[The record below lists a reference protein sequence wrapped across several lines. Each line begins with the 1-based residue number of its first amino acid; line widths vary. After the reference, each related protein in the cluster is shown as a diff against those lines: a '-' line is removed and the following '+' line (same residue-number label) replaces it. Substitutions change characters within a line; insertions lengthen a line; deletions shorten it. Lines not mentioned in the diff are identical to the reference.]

1 MLVKFWSLIYKD
13 PIFTKVNHNEQSNAN
28 DGSNDNHNDNNND
41 PFYNHNNSLVGEG
54 DLIVLFVFDLEV
66 VGHYLELFFFRAI
79 SEDDKYFIF
88 GNTTQRLEE
97 ELFIWGYIH
106 RYPLLSHYFVAY
118 RERETQKNWFLIC
131 VRDLQLSRLF
141 SSSPLTCN
149 SMFSELNVKL
159 RNKHHRNWRSCN
171 GFPKFKEN

>member
-1 MLVKFWSLIYKD
+1 MLVKFCSLIYKD
-13 PIFTKVNHNEQSNAN
+13 PIFTKVDYNEQSNAN

-97 ELFIWGYIH
+97 ELFI
-106 RYPLLSHYFVAY
+106 
-118 RERETQKNWFLIC
+118 
-131 VRDLQLSRLF
+131 
-141 SSSPLTCN
+141 
-149 SMFSELNVKL
+149 
-159 RNKHHRNWRSCN
+159 
-171 GFPKFKEN
+171 